1 MIAALLHLVGA
12 QSDGHEHVGWRTE
25 DVSCGQHTDDR
36 VARAAQG
43 YLFVDDRRV
52 GTEATLPQAVTYDA
66 DRIGA
71 RTVFFRC
78 EAAPHGRSD
87 AEHVEELRRHSSSRQ
102 TFRRIRAC
110 QIEAAKLH
118 CGDPGKDFVLLAP
131 IEEVRIRDGHLRH
144 IRAVFREPHEF
155 VGVCVR

>member
-1 MIAALLHLVGA
+1 GTTAAILHRVDA
-12 QSDGHEHVGWRTE
+12 QSDGHEHIGGRAEAVTCR
-25 DVSCGQHTDDR
+25 QHTDDR

-66 DRIGA
+66 GRIGA
-71 RTVFFRC
+71 RAVFFRC
-78 EAAPHGRSD
+78 ETAPQGRSD

-110 QIEAAKLH
+110 QIEAA
-118 CGDPGKDFVLLAP
+118 
-131 IEEVRIRDGHLRH
+131 
-144 IRAVFREPHEF
+144 
-155 VGVCVR
+155 

>member
-1 MIAALLHLVGA
+1 M
-12 QSDGHEHVGWRTE
+12 
-25 DVSCGQHTDDR
+25 
-36 VARAAQG
+36 
-43 YLFVDDRRV
+43 
-52 GTEATLPQAVTYDA
+52 TYDA
-66 DRIGA
+66 DGI
-71 RTVFFRC
+71 RTWAVLFRC
-78 EAAPHGRSD
+78 EAAPQGRTD

-144 IRAVFREPHEF
+144 IRAVFREPPEF
-155 VGVCVR
+155 VGVRIR